1 VTTGT
6 ILNHLAEGIERGELV
21 DLDKFFTSDERL
33 KVAAAFNAHG
43 FLALSPVFESLGGK
57 IDYGRLRVFRAAM
70 QAKA

>member
-1 VTTGT
+1 
-6 ILNHLAEGIERGELV
+6 
-21 DLDKFFTSDERL
+21 LDKFFTSDERL